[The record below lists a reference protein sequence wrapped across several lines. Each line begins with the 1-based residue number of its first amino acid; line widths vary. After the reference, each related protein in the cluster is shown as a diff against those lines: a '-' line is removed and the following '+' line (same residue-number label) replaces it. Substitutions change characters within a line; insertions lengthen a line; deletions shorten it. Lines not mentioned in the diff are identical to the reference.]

1 MSQDYSGSYLL
12 SSKVGNRIFGF
23 EMLTDLKGRGWFCGH
38 FHGKQDTFSILIDL
52 FVLPTSHFLEN
63 PVTPS
68 VYVLSCIIPM
78 CLEMN
83 EALGGGGETRQNWG
97 QHIENS

>member
-12 SSKVGNRIFGF
+12 SSKVGNRIFG
-23 EMLTDLKGRGWFCGH
+23 
-38 FHGKQDTFSILIDL
+38 KQDTLSILIDL
-52 FVLPTSHFLEN
+52 FFLPTSHFLEN